1 MPCALRGAFVIGDT
15 ALSPLLKA
23 CAMAL
28 RDTSCRTAFC
38 CTDKAVGAT
47 TAQALG
53 LQYYPVQDTG
63 CATVSAAVD
72 KAGEAYGAIDVLVYE
87 VSGTLYVD
95 VSGAQSTISQAP
107 DCPLEVFIAAASR
120 LLVYLALPQSIDLS
134 RRSFRHCRGRA
145 LIYNQVKRHRTSRHS
160 RRRPRRGL
168 PTQSFRRDYR
178 RLLFYG
184 SCRPQ

>member
-1 MPCALRGAFVIGDT
+1 MADNYLENKMEEYRKGAVRKPERRSPSGNKPHTALMPCALRGAFVIGDT

-38 CTDKAVGAT
+38 CTDKAAGAT

-53 LQYYPVQDTG
+53 LQYYPLHDTG
-63 CATVSAAVD
+63 CLTVSAAVD

-95 VSGAQSTISQAP
+95 VSGNQSAITQAP
-107 DCPLEVFIAAASR
+107 DCPSEVFIAAASR
-120 LLVYLALPQSIDLS
+120 LLVYLALPQSTDLCLGGHFVIAGDGHLS
-134 RRSFRHCRGRA
+134 
-145 LIYNQVKRHRTSRHS
+145 IIK
-160 RRRPRRGL
+160 
-168 PTQSFRRDYR
+168 
-178 RLLFYG
+178 
-184 SCRPQ
+184 